1 MDDYEINYNN
11 IAQAEALYYYLGL
24 SFDVDDAKETLFKQ
38 RTVYAEQNV
47 ITIAEELEGIFKY
60 G

>member
-11 IAQAEALYYYLGL
+11 IEQEEDLYYYLGL

-38 RTVYAEQNV
+38 RTAYAEQNV